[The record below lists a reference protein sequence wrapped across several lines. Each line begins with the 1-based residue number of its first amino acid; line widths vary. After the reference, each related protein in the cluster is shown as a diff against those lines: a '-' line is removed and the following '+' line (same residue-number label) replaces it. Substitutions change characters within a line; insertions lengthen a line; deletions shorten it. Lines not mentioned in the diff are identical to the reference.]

1 MMGRDNVIVDQA
13 VTASGAAAG
22 EAVTASGTVP
32 AEPGPRETG
41 AAGEQAA
48 AGAPA
53 AREAAAPARRHV
65 RLRAALPAGLAL
77 GALGIL
83 GFSFSLPATRLAVA
97 DFDPW
102 VVAFGRAA
110 VASALAAA
118 YLVATRAP
126 RPTREQIRSLA
137 IVASGVVVGF
147 PLLTSLALEVQT
159 AAHGA
164 VVIAVLP
171 AATAVA
177 AVARAHEHPSGRFWL
192 AAGAGMVAVLAFV
205 ATQGVAGPQIG
216 DAFLLGAVVLCAIG
230 YAEGGAL
237 SRTLGGPTTI
247 CWALVLSAPLTVT
260 TTALAIGLTGLH
272 AGATAWLGFA
282 YVATV
287 SMFLGFFAWYAGLAR
302 GGVARIGQVQL
313 AQPVLTLGWSALL
326 LGEHV
331 GLGTLATALAVLACV
346 AATQR
351 AR

>member
-1 MMGRDNVIVDQA
+1 MRD
-13 VTASGAAAG
+13 ASNAIAIEPITPRAG
-22 EAVTASGTVP
+22 EAAASG
-32 AEPGPRETG
+32 GG
-41 AAGEQAA
+41 

-53 AREAAAPARRHV
+53 GGAGAPAGEARAHAAAAAAPATRSRT
-65 RLRAALPAGLAL
+65 RISLPAGLAL
-77 GALGIL
+77 GSLGIL

-97 DFDPW
+97 DLNPW
-102 VVAFGRAA
+102 VVAFGRAT
-110 VASALAAA
+110 VAAA
-118 YLVATRAP
+118 LSAIYLVATRAE
-126 RPTREQIRSLA
+126 RPTRAQVRSLA
-137 IVASGVVVGF
+137 IVAAGVVVGF

-164 VVIAVLP
+164 VVIAILP

-177 AVARAHEHPSGRFWL
+177 AVARAHERPSRTFWL
-192 AAGAGMVAVLAFV
+192 AAGAGLVAVLAFV
-205 ATQGVAGPQIG
+205 ITQGVSGPQLG
-216 DAFLLGAVVLCAIG
+216 DLFLLGAVVLCAIG

-247 CWALVLSAPLTVT
+247 CWALVLSWPLTASVT
-260 TTALAIGLTGLH
+260 AAAIALTGLH

-282 YVATV
+282 YVSAV

-326 LGEHV
+326 LGESV
-331 GLGTLATALAVLACV
+331 GPATLITALAVLACV

>member
-1 MMGRDNVIVDQA
+1 MTRTCALSLGVSSTDNAIAVRP
-13 VTASGAAAG
+13 VTASRVRAG
-22 EAVTASGTVP
+22 VLP
-32 AEPGPRETG
+32 PG
-41 AAGEQAA
+41 
-48 AGAPA
+48 
-53 AREAAAPARRHV
+53 
-65 RLRAALPAGLAL
+65 LLL
-77 GALGIL
+77 GSLGIV

-97 DFDPW
+97 DLDPW
-102 VVAFGRAA
+102 LVAFGRAT
-110 VASALAAA
+110 VAAALAAI
-118 YLVATRAP
+118 YLLVTRAP
-126 RPTREQIRSLA
+126 LPTREQTRSLA
-137 IVASGVVVGF
+137 IVACGVVVGF

-164 VVIAVLP
+164 VVIAILP

-177 AVARAHEHPSGRFWL
+177 AVKRAHEHPSRSFWL
-192 AAGAGMVAVLAFV
+192 AASAGLVAVLAFV
-205 ATQGVAGPQIG
+205 LTQGVSGVQAG

-237 SRTLGGPTTI
+237 SRTLGGPATI
-247 CWALVLSAPLTVT
+247 CWALVLCAPLTASVT
-260 TTALAIGLTGLH
+260 GVAIALTGVH

-282 YVATV
+282 YVAVV

-313 AQPVLTLGWSALL
+313 AQPVLTLGWSAAL

-331 GLGTLATALAVLACV
+331 GPATLLTALAVLACV

>member
-1 MMGRDNVIVDQA
+1 M
-13 VTASGAAAG
+13 SAG
-22 EAVTASGTVP
+22 EAAAS
-32 AEPGPRETG
+32 TG
-41 AAGEQAA
+41 EASAGS
-48 AGAPA
+48 
-53 AREAAAPARRHV
+53 AAPRS

-77 GALGIL
+77 GSLGIL

-97 DFDPW
+97 DLNPW
-102 VVAFGRAA
+102 VVAFGRAT
-110 VASALAAA
+110 VAAALSAL
-118 YLVATRAP
+118 YLAATRAE
-126 RPTREQIRSLA
+126 RPTRDQARSLA
-137 IVASGVVVGF
+137 IVSAGVIVGF

-164 VVIAVLP
+164 VVIAILP

-177 AVARAHEHPSGRFWL
+177 AVARAHEHPSRGFWI
-192 AAGAGMVAVLAFV
+192 AAGAGLVAVLAFV
-205 ATQGVAGPQIG
+205 ITQGVSGPQLG
-216 DAFLLGAVVLCAIG
+216 DLFLLGAVVLCAIG

-247 CWALVLSAPLTVT
+247 CWALVLSWPLTASVT
-260 TTALAIGLTGLH
+260 AAAIALTGLH

-282 YVATV
+282 YVSTV

-326 LGEHV
+326 LGESV
-331 GLGTLATALAVLACV
+331 GAATLITALAVLACV

>member
-1 MMGRDNVIVDQA
+1 MKD
-13 VTASGAAAG
+13 ASNAIAS
-22 EAVTASGTVP
+22 EAVTPSSGEPVAAASGRAPV
-32 AEPGPRETG
+32 RTG
-41 AAGEQAA
+41 A
-48 AGAPA
+48 PS
-53 AREAAAPARRHV
+53 RDRI
-65 RLRAALPAGLAL
+65 ALPAGLVL
-77 GALGIL
+77 GSLGVL

-97 DFDPW
+97 DLNPW
-102 VVAFGRAA
+102 VVAFGRATVAA
-110 VASALAAA
+110 VLSAL
-118 YLVATRAP
+118 YLAATRAP
-126 RPTREQIRSLA
+126 RPTREQVRSLA

-164 VVIAVLP
+164 VVIAILP

-177 AVARAHEHPSGRFWL
+177 AVARAHEHPSRRFWL
-192 AAGAGMVAVLAFV
+192 AAGAGLLAVLAFV
-205 ATQGVAGPQIG
+205 VIQEMSFPPTPQLG
-216 DAFLLGAVVLCAIG
+216 DLFLLAAVVLCAIG

-247 CWALVLSAPLTVT
+247 CWALVLSLPLTAA
-260 TTALAIGLTGLH
+260 TTAAAVALTGLH

-282 YVATV
+282 YVSTI

-313 AQPVLTLGWSALL
+313 AQPVLTLGWSAAL

-331 GLGTLATALAVLACV
+331 GPATLVTALVVLACV
-346 AATQR
+346 AATQQ

>member
-1 MMGRDNVIVDQA
+1 MRPADNAIA
-13 VTASGAAAG
+13 LEPVTARVRRRVRRALALGLALR
-22 EAVTASGTVP
+22 V
-32 AEPGPRETG
+32 RR
-41 AAGEQAA
+41 
-48 AGAPA
+48 APA
-53 AREAAAPARRHV
+53 P
-65 RLRAALPAGLAL
+65 GLAL
-77 GALGIL
+77 GSLGIL

-97 DFDPW
+97 DLDPW
-102 VVAFGRAA
+102 LVAFGRAA
-110 VASALAAA
+110 VAAALSAV
-118 YLVATRAP
+118 YLLATRAP
-126 RPTREQIRSLA
+126 RPTREQARSLA
-137 IVASGVVVGF
+137 IVVAGVVVGF
-147 PLLTSLALEVQT
+147 PLLTSLALQVQT

-164 VVIAVLP
+164 VVIAILP

-177 AVARAHEHPSGRFWL
+177 AVKRAHERPSRAFWL
-192 AAGAGMVAVLAFV
+192 AACAGLVAVLAFV
-205 ATQGVAGPQIG
+205 ITQGVAGMGGIRIG
-216 DAFLLGAVVLCAIG
+216 DVFLLGAVVLCAIG

-247 CWALVLSAPLTVT
+247 CWALVLSAPLTWTVT
-260 TTALAIGLTGLH
+260 AGAIALTGAH

-282 YVATV
+282 YVSCV

-331 GLGTLATALAVLACV
+331 GVATLLTALAVLACV